1 MPDIADGSR
10 PILLQSLPEE
20 MPPNLD
26 VKAKKE
32 GTLFEDGSRLD
43 HSLRSW
49 SGYGALFLALLMYF
63 CGLVAIALFIGFLP
77 SIAPAVKGDAW
88 HIVVAVLVALFS
100 VPTVLVL
107 AVLRSTSAVKKD
119 AEMDSLHAAVGEKLM
134 AWIEKMTSK

>member
-1 MPDIADGSR
+1 MAESPLSPDL
-10 PILLQSLPEE
+10 PKSLPEE
-20 MPPNLD
+20 VPPNVD

-32 GTLFEDGSRLD
+32 GQLFEAGTLLD

-49 SGYGALFLALLMYF
+49 SGYGALLLALLMYAF
-63 CGLVAIALFIGFLP
+63 GVVAIALFLGFLP
-77 SIAPAVKGDAW
+77 AIAPAADGDAW

-134 AWIEKMTSK
+134 SWLEKITSK